1 MPDVAVP
8 VPKASAEN
16 GAAHDGSRESIDQ
29 VRDLLFGSQLRTVDA
44 RIQNLD
50 ERLKQEA
57 STIRSELT
65 ALGNQLRESLESLN
79 RQHQT
84 FEAAA
89 GQADAELR
97 DHLLKQSAAL
107 SGNLDRTA
115 EKISAELDRISTKLK
130 TDKLDVAALV
140 AGLTDLAGRL
150 GDKGQKQ

>member
-8 VPKASAEN
+8 KASADN
-16 GAAHDGSRESIDQ
+16 GAAAVHDGSRESIDQ

-57 STIRSELT
+57 ATIRSELN
-65 ALGNQLRESLESLN
+65 ALGSQLRESLESLN

-97 DHLLKQSAAL
+97 DHLVKQGSAL
-107 SGNLDRTA
+107 SSNLDKTA
-115 EKISAELDRISTKLK
+115 ERISAELDRISNKLK

-140 AGLTDLAGRL
+140 AGLTDLAARL